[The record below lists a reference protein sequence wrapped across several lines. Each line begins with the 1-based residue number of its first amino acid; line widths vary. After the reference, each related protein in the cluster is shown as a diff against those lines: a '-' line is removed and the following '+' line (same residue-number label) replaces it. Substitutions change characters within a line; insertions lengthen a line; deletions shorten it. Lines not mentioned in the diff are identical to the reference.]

1 MGLVADCAGVLAAS
15 GLDVLEARAFTVDDR
30 RPAAA
35 PGGLAL
41 GWYVVRRG
49 AGGADLARVV
59 ADLGRAARRRAGRR
73 GGRRRPRAPP
83 RRRPPLLAAP
93 VPVEVTVEPRPG
105 RTVLEVRAPDSP
117 GLLYRLARAL
127 AADGA
132 DVAAARVE
140 TLGPQARDAFLVR
153 EDLDPPRRTA
163 LAAALRAAAGG

>member
-1 MGLVADCAGVLAAS
+1 
-15 GLDVLEARAFTVDDR
+15 
-30 RPAAA
+30 
-35 PGGLAL
+35 
-41 GWYVVRRG
+41 
-49 AGGADLARVV
+49 VV
-59 ADLGRAARRRAGRR
+59 ADLGRAAAGALDVAAAVAARERRRDE
-73 GGRRRPRAPP
+73 
-83 RRRPPLLAAP
+83 RPPLLAAP
-93 VPVEVTVEPRPG
+93 VPVEVTVEPRAG